1 MRKGEENVGEEWEKR
16 RKRGVGHCL
25 GHGVAILWPTLWP
38 TGGQMFKL
46 KLAMSNNKV
55 NKNLSILY

>member
-1 MRKGEENVGEEWEKR
+1 MGEEWEKR